1 MEGASKAAI
10 GRFVFL
16 PLPLTFPTLRSGKG
30 DTMPS
35 SEYLIGVTGAA
46 GRMAAMLMR
55 EVITTEGCALI
66 GATEAPGHVAIG
78 KDAGMYAGEAA
89 LGIAI
94 SDDAE
99 RLFSL
104 ADAVLDFTAPAATP
118 IHAAL
123 AARFRKVL
131 VLGTT
136 GHDQNEISAVRE
148 AAKSCAIVQA
158 PNMSVS
164 VTLLMALTEQVGRVL
179 GDEYDIEI
187 VEMHHRHKVDAPS
200 GTALGLGRAAAKG
213 RGVKLDDVAVR
224 GRDGMTGARK
234 KGTIG
239 FAALRGGDV
248 VGDHSVIFAADGE
261 RLELTH
267 RATSRRT
274 FARGAVHAALWARG
288 KAPGLYSMA
297 DVIGL
302 K

>member
-1 MEGASKAAI
+1 
-10 GRFVFL
+10 
-16 PLPLTFPTLRSGKG
+16 
-30 DTMPS
+30 MPS

-55 EVITTEGCALI
+55 EVIATEGCALI
-66 GATEAPGHVAIG
+66 GATEAPGHAAIG
-78 KDAGMYAGEAA
+78 KDAGMFAGEAA
-89 LGIAI
+89 VGIAI

-104 ADAVLDFTAPAATP
+104 ADAVLDFTAPSATP

-136 GHDQNEISAVRE
+136 GHSQSELDAVRE

-158 PNMSVS
+158 PNMSLS
-164 VTLLMALTEQVGRVL
+164 VTLLIALTEQVGRVL

-187 VEMHHRHKVDAPS
+187 VEMHHRQKVDAPS

-213 RGVKLDDVAVR
+213 RGVKLDEVAVR

-267 RATSRRT
+267 RSTSRRT
-274 FARGAVHAALWARG
+274 YARGAVHAALWARG